1 MFEWVMGHVKCL
13 RVKVC
18 PVRMVWLYVLMFYPK
33 KKLNTR
39 RENFIAMVKR
49 AGKDI
54 SMGKI
59 TLGSHFATV
68 SGSVVSAG

>member
-1 MFEWVMGHVKCL
+1 MSQGQGVSSKDGLV
-13 RVKVC
+13 VC
-18 PVRMVWLYVLMFYPK
+18 INVLSK